1 MFSLPLPLPL
11 PLSMNYDAPFQTP
24 MAPRG
29 KPSDVSEKDLEGFHA
44 TFSDIL
50 MTMEEIG

>member
-1 MFSLPLPLPL
+1 MPLYIH
-11 PLSMNYDAPFQTP
+11 YDAPFQTP

-29 KPSDVSEKDLEGFHA
+29 KPSDVSEKDLEQFNA

-50 MTMEEIG
+50 MKMEEIE